1 MGQLK
6 DSLFLILIEIKSPSP
21 LYYRFEMT
29 CCKFGDPHSYG
40 TFGMS
45 SLSRCEIIWPKTITS
60 LPYIYIYIYILY
72 NNKPWAFVP
81 AHVK

>member
-1 MGQLK
+1 MGFMGQLK

-21 LYYRFEMT
+21 LYSRFGMT

-60 LPYIYIYIYILY
+60 LPYIYYTTTSLEHLY
-72 NNKPWAFVP
+72 QLM
-81 AHVK
+81 